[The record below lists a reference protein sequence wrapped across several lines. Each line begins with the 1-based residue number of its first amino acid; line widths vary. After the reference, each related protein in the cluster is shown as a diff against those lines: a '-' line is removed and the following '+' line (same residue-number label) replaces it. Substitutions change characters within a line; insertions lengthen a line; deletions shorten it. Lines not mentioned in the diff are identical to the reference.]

1 MSGSSP
7 ICLRTG
13 GNLKA
18 VVDFMKMPVALST
31 GEYPLLTSLDQ
42 NLTAYIVESV
52 TLNVRKDLAQTVR
65 TVDFNGSEGVNMV
78 RIRGLGMYWITARD
92 TSTDVQGT
100 VSFGLSACAPSTLLF
115 SDDTVIGEFSRL
127 PENLCPYLSRQAMT
141 GDLAPS
147 RSVDLPNLGLTSHGN
162 LIVWIQVTSTTYLS
176 STGSATENRLTT
188 YGFFA
193 SVNPRGGWGDYIA
206 ASGEDANRMYYPN
219 IHDVISNPEYLGL
232 QASTI
237 QDISVSVR
245 CPYINSGYSSGSLY
259 MNLEKA
265 DGTTIPTNCVGPETE
280 GVTGGKFAFYNLSDP
295 TLITVVPL
303 IENVTVS
310 LSQLERASGQV
321 IIKDHNGSAVGMV
334 PTSWGATVN
343 ASVQCVGDHGKLLT
357 IVTVNDVEYTIQEG
371 HLPYV
376 GSAWA
381 EYIAYSMS
389 YDRQAM
395 ENSIA
400 YADQRMWADLA
411 TGAAGAIQGA
421 AVSAIGGSG
430 PLAIL
435 SGLSSFGLGA
445 AGSMIERGISE
456 RQARDEQALSE
467 RRVQGQAGT
476 AYSSAYG
483 VIYCLM
489 NLRHPALIEVDMPEG
504 LTESIDGAYTAVHG
518 YPAEGRRSVSLK
530 EGFYQG
536 RIFAADT
543 IRMGPWFDMM
553 NEKLSNGIRFVS
565 V

>member
-1 MSGSSP
+1 
-7 ICLRTG
+7 
-13 GNLKA
+13 
-18 VVDFMKMPVALST
+18 MPVALST

-42 NLTAYIVESV
+42 NLAAYIVHSV

-65 TVDFNGSEGVNMV
+65 TIDFDGSEGVNMT

-100 VSFGLSACAPSTLLF
+100 VSFSLSACAPSTLLF
-115 SDDTVIGEFSRL
+115 SYDRVIGEFSRL

-147 RSVDLPNLGLTSHGN
+147 RSVDLPMMGVNDRGN
-162 LIVWIQVTSTTYLS
+162 LKVWIQVTSTTYLT
-176 STGSATENRLTT
+176 STGSATENRYAT

-193 SVNPRGGWGDYIA
+193 TVNDRGGWGDYVA
-206 ASGEDANRMYYPN
+206 ADGEGENRKYYPN
-219 IHDVISNPEYLGL
+219 IQDVISNPEYMGL

-237 QDISVSVR
+237 QDISISVR
-245 CPYINSGYSSGSLY
+245 CPFKYSENGLY
-259 MNLEKA
+259 MNLVKS
-265 DGTTIPTNCVGPETE
+265 DGTVIPTNAVGPENAAI
-280 GVTGGKFAFYNLSDP
+280 TGGRFAFYNLSDP
-295 TLITVVPL
+295 TFIHAVPL
-303 IENVTVS
+303 IETVTVS
-310 LSQLERASGQV
+310 LSDLERASGQV
-321 IIKDHNGSAVGMV
+321 IIKDHNGSAVGMI
-334 PTSWGATVN
+334 PTSWGDIIE

-381 EYIAYSMS
+381 EYVAYSMS

-400 YADQRMWADLA
+400 YANDRMWADLA

-421 AVSAIGGSG
+421 AVSAISGSG
-430 PLAIL
+430 PLAVL

-445 AGSMIERGISE
+445 AGSMIERNISE
-456 RQARDEQALSE
+456 RQARDEQTLAE

-504 LTESIDGAYTAVHG
+504 LTETIDGAYTAVHG

-530 EGFYQG
+530 AGFYQG

-543 IRMGPWFDMM
+543 IRVGPWFDEM
-553 NEKLSNGIRFVS
+553 NNKLSNGIRFIS

>member
-1 MSGSSP
+1 M
-7 ICLRTG
+7 
-13 GNLKA
+13 KA
-18 VVDFMKMPVALST
+18 IVDFLKMPVALST

-42 NLTAYIVESV
+42 NLAAYIVQSV

-65 TVDFNGSEGVNMV
+65 TVDFDGSEGVNMA

-100 VSFGLSACAPSTLLF
+100 VSFSLSACAPSTLLF
-115 SDDTVIGEFSRL
+115 SYDRVIGEFSRL

-147 RSVDLPNLGLTSHGN
+147 RSVDLPMMGVNDRGN
-162 LIVWIQVTSTTYLS
+162 LKVWIQVTSTTYLNA
-176 STGSATENRLTT
+176 TGTATENRYAT

-193 SVNPRGGWGDYIA
+193 TVNDRGGWGDYVA
-206 ASGEDANRMYYPN
+206 ADGDGETRKYYPN
-219 IHDVISNPEYLGL
+219 IQDVISNPEYMGL

-237 QDISVSVR
+237 QDISISVR
-245 CPYINSGYSSGSLY
+245 CPFKYSENGLY
-259 MNLEKA
+259 MNLVKS
-265 DGTTIPTNCVGPETE
+265 DGTVIPTNAVGPENAAI
-280 GVTGGKFAFYNLSDP
+280 TGGRFAFYNLSDP
-295 TLITVVPL
+295 TFIHAVPL
-303 IENVTVS
+303 IETVTVS
-310 LSQLERASGQV
+310 LSDLERASGQV
-321 IIKDHNGSAVGMV
+321 IIKDHNGSAVGMI
-334 PTSWGATVN
+334 PTSWGDIIE

-400 YADQRMWADLA
+400 YANQRMWADLA

-421 AVSAIGGSG
+421 AVSAISGSG
-430 PLAIL
+430 PLAVL

-445 AGSMIERGISE
+445 AGSMIERNISE
-456 RQARDEQALSE
+456 RQARDEQTLAE

-504 LTESIDGAYTAVHG
+504 LTETIDGAYTAVHG

-530 EGFYQG
+530 AGFYQG

-543 IRMGPWFDMM
+543 IRMGPWFDEM
-553 NEKLSNGIRFVS
+553 NSKLSNGIRFVN

>member
-1 MSGSSP
+1 
-7 ICLRTG
+7 
-13 GNLKA
+13 
-18 VVDFMKMPVALST
+18 MPVALST

-42 NLTAYIVESV
+42 NLAAYIVQSV

-65 TVDFNGSEGVNMV
+65 TVDFDGSEGVNMA

-100 VSFGLSACAPSTLLF
+100 VSFSLSACAPSTLLF
-115 SDDTVIGEFSRL
+115 SYDRVIGEFSRL

-147 RSVDLPNLGLTSHGN
+147 RSVDLPMMGVNDRGN
-162 LIVWIQVTSTTYLS
+162 LKVWIQVTSTTYIS
-176 STGSATENRLTT
+176 STGTAKEGTLTT
-188 YGFFA
+188 YGMFA
-193 SVNPRGGWGDYIA
+193 TVNPRGGWGDYVA
-206 ASGEDANRMYYPN
+206 ASGEAENRMYYPN
-219 IHDVISNPEYLGL
+219 ITDIVSNPELMGI

-237 QDISVSVR
+237 QDISISAR
-245 CPYINSGYSSGSLY
+245 CPFKFVESGLY
-259 MNLEKA
+259 MNLVKT
-265 DGTTIPTNCVGPETE
+265 DGTVIPTNAVGPENAAI
-280 GVTGGKFAFYNLSDP
+280 TGGRFAFYNLSDP
-295 TLITVVPL
+295 TFIHAVPL
-303 IENVTVS
+303 IETVTVS
-310 LSQLERASGQV
+310 LSDLERASGQV
-321 IIKDHNGSAVGMV
+321 IIKDHNGSAMGMI
-334 PTSWGATVN
+334 PTSWGDIIE

-381 EYIAYSMS
+381 EYVAYSMS

-400 YADQRMWADLA
+400 YANDRMWADLA

-421 AVSAIGGSG
+421 AVSAISGSG
-430 PLAIL
+430 PLAVL

-445 AGSMIERGISE
+445 AGSMIERNISE
-456 RQARDEQALSE
+456 RQARDEQTLAE

-504 LTESIDGAYTAVHG
+504 LTETIDGAYTAVHG

-530 EGFYQG
+530 AGFYQG
-536 RIFAADT
+536 RIFAAET
-543 IRMGPWFDMM
+543 IRMGPWFDEM
-553 NEKLSNGIRFVS
+553 NNKLSNGIRFIGV
-565 V
+565 

>member
-1 MSGSSP
+1 MRA
-7 ICLRTG
+7 IVDCLK
-13 GNLKA
+13 L
-18 VVDFMKMPVALST
+18 PVALST
-31 GEYPLLTSLDQ
+31 GEYPLLSSLDQ
-42 NLTAYIVESV
+42 DLAAYIVESV

-65 TVDFNGSEGVNMV
+65 TVDLDGSEGVNMA

-92 TSTDVQGT
+92 TSTDMPGT
-100 VSFGLSACAPSTLLF
+100 VSFSLSAC
-115 SDDTVIGEFSRL
+115 
-127 PENLCPYLSRQAMT
+127 
-141 GDLAPS
+141 APS

-176 STGSATENRLTT
+176 STGTVTEGTLTT

-206 ASGEDANRMYYPN
+206 ASGTDADRMYYPN

-265 DGTTIPTNCVGPETE
+265 DGTTIPTNCVGPEKQE
-280 GVTGGKFAFYNLSDP
+280 ITGGKFAFYNLSDP

-303 IENVTVS
+303 VENVTVS

-334 PTSWGATVN
+334 PTSWGQTIQ
-343 ASVQCVGDHGKLLT
+343 ASIQCVGDHGKLLT

-400 YADQRMWADLA
+400 YANDRMWADLA

-421 AVSAIGGSG
+421 AVSAISGSG

-445 AGSMIERGISE
+445 AGSMIERDISE
-456 RQARDEQALSE
+456 RQARDEQALAE

-504 LTESIDGAYTAVHG
+504 LSIGIDNAYTSVHG
-518 YPAEGRRSVSLK
+518 FPAEGRRSVSLK
-530 EGFYQG
+530 SGFYQG
-536 RIFAADT
+536 RIFATDSL
-543 IRMGPWFDMM
+543 RMGPWFDEM
-553 NEKLSNGIRFVS
+553 NSKLSNGIRFVN

>member
-1 MSGSSP
+1 
-7 ICLRTG
+7 
-13 GNLKA
+13 
-18 VVDFMKMPVALST
+18 MPVALST

-42 NLTAYIVESV
+42 NLAAYIVQSV

-65 TVDFNGSEGVNMV
+65 TVDFDGSEGVNMA

-100 VSFGLSACAPSTLLF
+100 VSFSLSACAPSTLLF
-115 SDDTVIGEFSRL
+115 SYDRVIGEFSRL

-147 RSVDLPNLGLTSHGN
+147 RSVDLPMMGVNDRGN
-162 LIVWIQVTSTTYLS
+162 LKVWIQVTSTTYIS
-176 STGSATENRLTT
+176 STGTAKEGTLTT
-188 YGFFA
+188 YGMFA
-193 SVNPRGGWGDYIA
+193 TVNPRGGWGDYVA
-206 ASGEDANRMYYPN
+206 ASGEAENRMYYPN
-219 IHDVISNPEYLGL
+219 ITDIVSNPELMGI

-237 QDISVSVR
+237 QDISISAR
-245 CPYINSGYSSGSLY
+245 CPFKFVESGLY
-259 MNLEKA
+259 MNLVKT
-265 DGTTIPTNCVGPETE
+265 DGTVIPTNAVGPENAAI
-280 GVTGGKFAFYNLSDP
+280 TGGRFAFYNLSDP
-295 TLITVVPL
+295 TFIHAVPL
-303 IENVTVS
+303 IETVTVS
-310 LSQLERASGQV
+310 LSDLERASGQV
-321 IIKDHNGSAVGMV
+321 IIKDHNGSAMGMI
-334 PTSWGATVN
+334 PTSWGDIIE

-400 YADQRMWADLA
+400 YANDRMWADLA

-421 AVSAIGGSG
+421 AVSAISGSG
-430 PLAIL
+430 PLAVL

-445 AGSMIERGISE
+445 AGSMIERNISE
-456 RQARDEQALSE
+456 RQARDEQALAE

-504 LTESIDGAYTAVHG
+504 LTESIDGAYTSVHG
-518 YPAEGRRSVSLK
+518 FPAEGRRSVSLK
-530 EGFYQG
+530 AGFYQG

-543 IRMGPWFDMM
+543 IRMGPWFDEM
-553 NEKLSNGIRFVS
+553 NNKLSNGIRFIS

>member
-1 MSGSSP
+1 M
-7 ICLRTG
+7 
-13 GNLKA
+13 KA
-18 VVDFMKMPVALST
+18 VVDFLKMPVALST

-42 NLTAYIVESV
+42 DLSAYIVQSV

-65 TVDFNGSEGVNMV
+65 TVEFDGSERVNMA
-78 RIRGLGMYWITARD
+78 RIRGLGMYWITTRD

-100 VSFGLSACAPSTLLF
+100 VSFSLSACAPSTLLF
-115 SDDTVIGEFSRL
+115 SYDRVIGEFSRL
-127 PENLCPYLSRQAMT
+127 PENLCPYLSRQAIT

-147 RSVDLPNLGLTSHGN
+147 RSVDLPMMGVNDRGN
-162 LIVWIQVTSTTYLS
+162 LKVWIQVTSTTYIS
-176 STGSATENRLTT
+176 STGTAKEGTLTT
-188 YGFFA
+188 YGMFA
-193 SVNPRGGWGDYIA
+193 TVNSRGGWGDYVA
-206 ASGEDANRMYYPN
+206 ASGEAENRMYYPN
-219 IHDVISNPEYLGL
+219 ITDIVSNPELMGI

-237 QDISVSVR
+237 QDISISVR
-245 CPYINSGYSSGSLY
+245 CPFKFMESGLY
-259 MNLEKA
+259 MNLVKSN
-265 DGTTIPTNCVGPETE
+265 GTVIPTNAVGPEN
-280 GVTGGKFAFYNLSDP
+280 GAITGGRFAFYNLSDP

-303 IENVTVS
+303 VENVTIS
-310 LSQLERASGQV
+310 LSDLERASGQV

-334 PTSWGATVN
+334 PTSWGDIIE

-400 YADQRMWADLA
+400 YANQRMWADLA

-430 PLAIL
+430 PLAVL

-445 AGSMIERGISE
+445 AGSMIEKDISE

-476 AYSSAYG
+476 AYSSTYG

-504 LTESIDGAYTAVHG
+504 LTENIDAAYTAVHG

-530 EGFYQG
+530 AGFYQG

-543 IRMGPWFDMM
+543 IRMGPWFDEM
-553 NEKLSNGIRFVS
+553 NSKLSNGIRFIGV
-565 V
+565 

>member
-1 MSGSSP
+1 M
-7 ICLRTG
+7 
-13 GNLKA
+13 KA
-18 VVDFMKMPVALST
+18 IVDFLKMPVALST

-42 NLTAYIVESV
+42 NLAAYIVQSV

-65 TVDFNGSEGVNMV
+65 TVDFDGSEGVNMA

-100 VSFGLSACAPSTLLF
+100 VSFSLSACAPSTLLF
-115 SDDTVIGEFSRL
+115 SYDRVIGEFSRL

-147 RSVDLPNLGLTSHGN
+147 RSVDLPMMGVNDRGN
-162 LIVWIQVTSTTYLS
+162 LKVWIQVTSTTYLNA
-176 STGSATENRLTT
+176 TGTATENRYAT

-193 SVNPRGGWGDYIA
+193 TVNDRGGWGDYVA
-206 ASGEDANRMYYPN
+206 ADGDGETRKYYPN
-219 IHDVISNPEYLGL
+219 IQDVISNPEYMGL

-237 QDISVSVR
+237 QDISISVR
-245 CPYINSGYSSGSLY
+245 CPFKYSENGLY
-259 MNLEKA
+259 MNLVKS
-265 DGTTIPTNCVGPETE
+265 DGTVIPTNAVGPENAAI
-280 GVTGGKFAFYNLSDP
+280 TGGRFAFYNLSDP
-295 TLITVVPL
+295 TFIHAVPL
-303 IENVTVS
+303 IETVTVS
-310 LSQLERASGQV
+310 LSDLERASGQV
-321 IIKDHNGSAVGMV
+321 IIKDHNGSAVGMI
-334 PTSWGATVN
+334 PTSWGDIIE

-400 YADQRMWADLA
+400 YANQRMWADLA
-411 TGAAGAIQGA
+411 TGAAGAVQGA

-430 PLAIL
+430 PLAVL

-445 AGSMIERGISE
+445 AGSMIERNISE

-504 LTESIDGAYTAVHG
+504 LTESIDGAYTSVHG
-518 YPAEGRRSVSLK
+518 FPAEGRRSVSLK
-530 EGFYQG
+530 AGFYQG

-543 IRMGPWFDMM
+543 IRMGPWFDEL
-553 NEKLSNGIRFVS
+553 NNKLSNGIRFIGV
-565 V
+565 

>member
-1 MSGSSP
+1 MRA
-7 ICLRTG
+7 I
-13 GNLKA
+13 
-18 VVDFMKMPVALST
+18 VDFLKMPVALST

-42 NLTAYIVESV
+42 NLAAYIVQSV

-65 TVDFNGSEGVNMV
+65 TVDFDGSEGVNMA

-100 VSFGLSACAPSTLLF
+100 VSFSLSACAPSTLLL
-115 SDDTVIGEFSRL
+115 SDMTVVGEFSRL

-147 RSVDLPNLGLTSHGN
+147 RSVDLPMMGVNDRGN
-162 LIVWIQVTSTTYLS
+162 LKVWIQVTSTTYLT
-176 STGSATENRLTT
+176 STGSATENRYAT

-193 SVNPRGGWGDYIA
+193 TVNDRGGWGDYVA
-206 ASGEDANRMYYPN
+206 ADGEGENRKYYPN
-219 IHDVISNPEYLGL
+219 IQDVISNPEYMGL

-237 QDISVSVR
+237 QDISISVR
-245 CPYINSGYSSGSLY
+245 CPFKYSENGLY
-259 MNLEKA
+259 MNLVKS
-265 DGTTIPTNCVGPETE
+265 DGTVIPTNAVGPENAAI
-280 GVTGGKFAFYNLSDP
+280 TGGRFAFYNLSDP
-295 TLITVVPL
+295 TFIHAVPL
-303 IENVTVS
+303 IETVTVS
-310 LSQLERASGQV
+310 LSDLERASGQV
-321 IIKDHNGSAVGMV
+321 IIKDHNGSAVGMI
-334 PTSWGATVN
+334 PTSWGQTIQ

-400 YADQRMWADLA
+400 YANDRMWADLA
-411 TGAAGAIQGA
+411 TGAAGAVQGA
-421 AVSAIGGSG
+421 AVSAISGSG
-430 PLAIL
+430 PLAVL

-445 AGSMIERGISE
+445 AGSMIERDISE

-504 LTESIDGAYTAVHG
+504 LTESIDGAYTSVHG
-518 YPAEGRRSVSLK
+518 FPAEGRRSVSLK
-530 EGFYQG
+530 AGFYQG

-543 IRMGPWFDMM
+543 IRMGPWFDEM
-553 NEKLSNGIRFVS
+553 NNKLSNGIRFIGV
-565 V
+565 

>member
-1 MSGSSP
+1 M
-7 ICLRTG
+7 
-13 GNLKA
+13 KA
-18 VVDFMKMPVALST
+18 IVDFLKMPVALST

-42 NLTAYIVESV
+42 NLAAYIVQSV

-65 TVDFNGSEGVNMV
+65 TVDFDGSEGVNMA

-100 VSFGLSACAPSTLLF
+100 VSFSLSACAPSTLLF
-115 SDDTVIGEFSRL
+115 SYDRVIGEFSRL

-147 RSVDLPNLGLTSHGN
+147 RSVDLPMMGVNDRGN
-162 LIVWIQVTSTTYLS
+162 LKVWIQVTSTTYLNA
-176 STGSATENRLTT
+176 TGTATENRYAT

-193 SVNPRGGWGDYIA
+193 TVNDRGGWGDYVA
-206 ASGEDANRMYYPN
+206 ADGEGENRKYYPN
-219 IHDVISNPEYLGL
+219 IQDVISNPEYMGL

-237 QDISVSVR
+237 QDISISVR
-245 CPYINSGYSSGSLY
+245 CPFKYSENGLY
-259 MNLEKA
+259 MNLVKS
-265 DGTTIPTNCVGPETE
+265 DGTVIPTNAVGPENAAI
-280 GVTGGKFAFYNLSDP
+280 TGGRFAFYNLSDP
-295 TLITVVPL
+295 TFIHAVPL
-303 IENVTVS
+303 IETVTVS
-310 LSQLERASGQV
+310 LSDLERASGQV
-321 IIKDHNGSAVGMV
+321 IIKDHNGSAMGMI
-334 PTSWGATVN
+334 PTSWGDIIE

-381 EYIAYSMS
+381 EYVAYSMS

-400 YADQRMWADLA
+400 YANDRMWADLA

-421 AVSAIGGSG
+421 AVSAISGSG
-430 PLAIL
+430 PLAVL

-445 AGSMIERGISE
+445 AGSMIERNISE
-456 RQARDEQALSE
+456 RQARDEQALAE

-476 AYSSAYG
+476 AYASAYG

-530 EGFYQG
+530 AGFYQG

-543 IRMGPWFDMM
+543 IRMGPWFDEM
-553 NEKLSNGIRFVS
+553 NNKLSNGIRFIS

>member
-1 MSGSSP
+1 
-7 ICLRTG
+7 
-13 GNLKA
+13 
-18 VVDFMKMPVALST
+18 MPVALST

-42 NLTAYIVESV
+42 NLAAYIMQSV

-65 TVDFNGSEGVNMV
+65 TVDFDGSEGVNMA

-100 VSFGLSACAPSTLLF
+100 VSFSLSACAPSTLLF
-115 SDDTVIGEFSRL
+115 SYDRVIGEFSRL

-147 RSVDLPNLGLTSHGN
+147 RSVDLPMMGVNDRGN
-162 LIVWIQVTSTTYLS
+162 LKVWIQVTSTTYLNA
-176 STGSATENRLTT
+176 TGTATENRYAT

-193 SVNPRGGWGDYIA
+193 TVNDRGGWGDYVA
-206 ASGEDANRMYYPN
+206 ADGEGENRKYYPN
-219 IHDVISNPEYLGL
+219 IQDVISNPEYMGL

-237 QDISVSVR
+237 QDISISVR
-245 CPYINSGYSSGSLY
+245 CPFKYSENGLY
-259 MNLEKA
+259 MNLVKS
-265 DGTTIPTNCVGPETE
+265 DGTVIPTNAVGPENAAI
-280 GVTGGKFAFYNLSDP
+280 TGGRFAFYNLSDP
-295 TLITVVPL
+295 TFIHAVPL
-303 IENVTVS
+303 IETVTVS
-310 LSQLERASGQV
+310 LSDLERASGQV
-321 IIKDHNGSAVGMV
+321 IIKDHNGSAVGMI
-334 PTSWGATVN
+334 PTSWGDIIE

-381 EYIAYSMS
+381 EYVAYSMS

-400 YADQRMWADLA
+400 YANDRMWADLA

-421 AVSAIGGSG
+421 AVSAISGSG
-430 PLAIL
+430 PLAVL

-445 AGSMIERGISE
+445 AGSMIERNISE
-456 RQARDEQALSE
+456 RQARDEQALAE

-476 AYSSAYG
+476 AYASAYG

-530 EGFYQG
+530 AGFYQG

-543 IRMGPWFDMM
+543 IRMGPWFDEM
-553 NEKLSNGIRFVS
+553 NNKLSNGIRFIS

>member
-1 MSGSSP
+1 MRATVDLMS
-7 ICLRTG
+7 
-13 GNLKA
+13 
-18 VVDFMKMPVALST
+18 MPVALST
-31 GEYPLLTSLDQ
+31 GEYPLLSSLDDD
-42 NLTAYIVESV
+42 LTNYTLQTV
-52 TLNVRKDLAQTVR
+52 TLNVRKDLMQTIRVVEF
-65 TVDFNGSEGVNMV
+65 TGSETVNVV
-78 RIRGLGMYWITARD
+78 RIRGLGLYWVTARD

-100 VSFGLSACAPSTLLF
+100 VSFSLSACAPSTLLL
-115 SDDTVIGEFSRL
+115 SGMSVVGEFSRL
-127 PENLCPYLSRQAMT
+127 PENLCPYLSSQAIT
-141 GDLAPS
+141 GDLAPY
-147 RSVDLPNLGLTSHGN
+147 RSVELPNLGLTSHGN

-176 STGSATENRLTT
+176 STGTATENTLTT

-219 IHDVISNPEYLGL
+219 INDVISNPERLGL

-245 CPYINSGYSSGSLY
+245 CPYINSGYSAGSLY

-265 DGTTIPTNCVGPETE
+265 DGATIPTNCVGPETE
-280 GVTGGKFAFYNLSDP
+280 GVTGGRFAFYNLSDP
-295 TLITVVPL
+295 TLTTVVPL
-303 IENVTVS
+303 VETVTVS

-334 PTSWGATVN
+334 PTSWGQTVQ
-343 ASVQCVGDHGKLLT
+343 ASVQCIGDHGKLLT

-400 YADQRMWADLA
+400 YANQRMWADLA

-421 AVSAIGGSG
+421 AVSAISGSG

-445 AGSMIERGISE
+445 AGSMIERDISE

-504 LTESIDGAYTAVHG
+504 LTENIDAAYTAVHG
-518 YPAEGRRSVSLK
+518 FPAEGRRSVSLK
-530 EGFYQG
+530 AGFYQG
-536 RIFAADT
+536 RIFATNAL
-543 IRMGPWFDMM
+543 RMGPWFDEL
-553 NEKLSNGIRFVS
+553 NNKLSNGIRFVS